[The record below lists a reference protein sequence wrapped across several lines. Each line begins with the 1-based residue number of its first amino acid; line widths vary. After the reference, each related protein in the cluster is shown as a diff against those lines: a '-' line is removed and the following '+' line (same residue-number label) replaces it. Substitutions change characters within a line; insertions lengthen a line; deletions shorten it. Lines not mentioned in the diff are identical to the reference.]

1 MRFRLGL
8 SFLVLAPV
16 APLTAQQP
24 QPRPTVTLDEAIRLA
39 DRVQPAV
46 IQAEGSVRNADAQ
59 LRAAYGQFLPSLTA
73 STSAG
78 NSFSEGQSRT
88 DPVTGQIISGSSSS
102 TSVSAGLSASMDLF
116 TGFRRGADV
125 RAAKATGAAA
135 DATLVDARFQSKLNT
150 TQEFLNALYAAQ
162 LMGVRDAGVRRAEE
176 QLKIAIAKLGS
187 GSATRSDS
195 LRSLVTLG
203 TARLQLVNAQASLAQ
218 AEANLGRLIGVD
230 RRVQAVDDSSF
241 YRVVTAVDTTT
252 LKAEAE
258 SQSPR
263 VQSSEANRMAAEA
276 TLAASRS
283 SYWPTVSLGAN
294 YNYNGSNRND
304 YDLFQN
310 RSVNLQVSWP
320 IFNRFTRERNV
331 TVQQSN
337 LFVAEANAEDSRR
350 QIQASLTTQMA
361 LLDAARVRIEITQI
375 SVRAAEEDLRVQQER
390 YRLGAATIVELLTSQ
405 ETLAQA
411 EVDAVNARF
420 DYLRAKAQIEALIGR
435 PL

>member
-1 MRFRLGL
+1 LVAFSLAATSGL
-8 SFLVLAPV
+8 SAQE
-16 APLTAQQP
+16 QQP
-24 QPRPTVTLDEAIRLA
+24 VVTLEEAIRLA
-39 DRVQPAV
+39 ERVTPNV

-59 LRAAYGQFLPSLTA
+59 RRAAYGQYLPSLSA
-73 STSAG
+73 NTSAG

-102 TSVSAGLSASMDLF
+102 TSVSAGLSASVDLF
-116 TGFRRGADV
+116 TGFRRGADM
-125 RAAKATGAAA
+125 RAARATGDAA
-135 DATLVDARFQSKLNT
+135 DATLLDARFQSKLNT
-150 TQEFLNALYAAQ
+150 TQEFLNALYSGQ
-162 LMGVRDAGVRRAEE
+162 LVTVREAGVRRAEE
-176 QLKIAIAKLGS
+176 QLKISVAKLAS

-203 TARLQLVNAQASLAQ
+203 TARLQLINAQATQAQ

-230 RRVQAVDDSSF
+230 IRVKALDDSSF
-241 YRVVTAVDTTT
+241 YRVVDSVDAVA
-252 LKAEAE
+252 LKTEAE
-258 SQSPR
+258 SRSPR
-263 VQSSEANRMAAEA
+263 VQSTE
-276 TLAASRS
+276 ASRAAARAGLS
-283 SYWPTVSLGAN
+283 AAKSTYWPTISLSGQ

-310 RSVNLQVSWP
+310 RSINLNLSWP

-331 TVQQSN
+331 TTQESN
-337 LFVAEANAEDSRR
+337 LDFAEANAADARR
-350 QIQASLTTQMA
+350 QVQASLTTQVA

>member
-1 MRFRLGL
+1 MGTRLLLVAFSLAAASGL
-8 SFLVLAPV
+8 SAQE
-16 APLTAQQP
+16 QQP
-24 QPRPTVTLDEAIRLA
+24 VVTLEEAIRLA
-39 DRVQPAV
+39 ERVTPNV

-59 LRAAYGQFLPSLTA
+59 RRAAYGQYLPSLSA
-73 STSAG
+73 NTSAG

-102 TSVSAGLSASMDLF
+102 TSVSAGLSASVDLF
-116 TGFRRGADV
+116 TGFRRGADM
-125 RAAKATGAAA
+125 RAARATGDAA
-135 DATLVDARFQSKLNT
+135 DATLLDARFQSKLNT
-150 TQEFLNALYAAQ
+150 TQEFLNALYSGQ
-162 LMGVRDAGVRRAEE
+162 LVTVREAGVRRAEE
-176 QLKIAIAKLGS
+176 QLKISVAKLAS

-203 TARLQLVNAQASLAQ
+203 TARLQLINAQATQAQ

-230 RRVQAVDDSSF
+230 IRVKALDDSSF
-241 YRVVTAVDTTT
+241 YRVVDSVDAVA
-252 LKAEAE
+252 LKTEAE
-258 SQSPR
+258 SRSPR
-263 VQSSEANRMAAEA
+263 VQSTE
-276 TLAASRS
+276 ASRAAARAGLS
-283 SYWPTVSLGAN
+283 AAKSTYWPTISLSGQ

-310 RSVNLQVSWP
+310 RSINLNLSWP

-331 TVQQSN
+331 TTQESN
-337 LFVAEANAEDSRR
+337 LDFAEANAADARR
-350 QIQASLTTQMA
+350 QVQASLTTQVA

>member
-1 MRFRLGL
+1 MRIRL
-8 SFLVLAPV
+8 VTA
-16 APLTAQQP
+16 LTASMALTAPPAGAQDQ
-24 QPRPTVTLDEAIRLA
+24 RPVVTLEEAIRLA
-39 DRVQPAV
+39 ERVTPGV
-46 IQAEGSVRNADAQ
+46 IQAQGTVRNADAQ
-59 LRAAYGQFLPSLTA
+59 LRAAYGQYLPSLNA
-73 STSAG
+73 NTSAG

-88 DPVTGQIISGSSSS
+88 DPVTGQIISGNSRS
-102 TSVSAGLSASMDLF
+102 TRVSAGLSASMDLF
-116 TGFRRGADV
+116 TGFRRGADI
-125 RAAKATGAAA
+125 RAARASGAAA

-162 LMGVRDAGVRRAEE
+162 LVTVREAGVRRAEE
-176 QLKIAIAKLGS
+176 QLKISVAKLAS

-203 TARLQLVNAQASLAQ
+203 TARLQLVSAQATQAQ

-230 RRVQAVDDSSF
+230 MRVVAVDDSSF
-241 YRVVTAVDTTT
+241 YHVVGSVDTAA
-252 LKAEAE
+252 LKSEAE

-263 VQSSEANRMAAEA
+263 VQSTE
-276 TLAASRS
+276 ASRAAARAGLS
-283 SYWPTVSLGAN
+283 AAKSTYWPTISLSGN

-310 RSVNLQVSWP
+310 RSVSVNLSWP

-331 TVQQSN
+331 ATQESN
-337 LFVAEANAEDSRR
+337 VDLAEANAGDARR
-350 QIQASLTTQMA
+350 QIQASLTSQLA
-361 LLDAARVRIEITQI
+361 QLDAARLRIEITQI

>member
-1 MRFRLGL
+1 MRTRILFTALALVAASGL
-8 SFLVLAPV
+8 SAQDQRPV
-16 APLTAQQP
+16 
-24 QPRPTVTLDEAIRLA
+24 VTLEEAIRLA
-39 DRVQPAV
+39 ERVTPSV
-46 IQAEGSVRNADAQ
+46 IQAQGSVRNADAQ
-59 LRAAYGQFLPSLTA
+59 RRAAYGQYLPSLTA
-73 STSAG
+73 NTSAG

-102 TSVSAGLSASMDLF
+102 TSVSAGLSASVDLF
-116 TGFRRGADV
+116 TGFRRGADM
-125 RAAKATGAAA
+125 RAARATGDAA
-135 DATLVDARFQSKLNT
+135 DATLLDARFQSKLNT
-150 TQEFLNALYAAQ
+150 TQEFLNALYSGQ
-162 LMGVRDAGVRRAEE
+162 LVTVREAGVRRAEE
-176 QLKIAIAKLGS
+176 QLKIAVAKLAS

-203 TARLQLVNAQASLAQ
+203 TARLQLVNAQATQAQ
-218 AEANLGRLIGVD
+218 AEANLGRLIGAD
-230 RRVQAVDDSSF
+230 IRVRAVDDSSF
-241 YRVVTAVDTTT
+241 YRVVRVIDTAA

-258 SQSPR
+258 SRSPR
-263 VQSSEANRMAAEA
+263 VQSSEASRAAA
-276 TLAASRS
+276 RANLSASKS
-283 SYWPTVSLGAN
+283 TYWPTVSLSGQ

-310 RSVNLQVSWP
+310 RSINLNLSWP

-331 TVQQSN
+331 TTQESN
-337 LFVAEANAEDSRR
+337 LDVAEANAADARR
-350 QIQASLTTQMA
+350 QVTASLTTQLA
-361 LLDAARVRIEITQI
+361 LLDAARVRIDITQI